1 MQWLKLDVYPAYAVL
16 LKQQLVVVRDKSI
29 VCFKMFICLL
39 VAQCTLINIIL
50 NISRRVMIAL
60 ASVNSTAQFKN
71 IDSISQYRLALSR
84 IQAIPFGVMFFGT
97 RRRVSY
103 GDMYAISSIVV
114 SIFFFML
121 GYSNHDNKR

>member
-29 VCFKMFICLL
+29 VCFKIICLL